1 MTSVIKSVKELVNP
15 KIFIE
20 RTGLFA
26 VLTLFLALYGARL
39 QPKLP
44 PIVQKLFKNVLFRSF
59 IIFLILYTSNR
70 DMGVALTITIMFMV
84 ISNILQT
91 QELFSNVNEFFQSSD
106 DNKGFNEAGYAPVS
120 ATSLK

>member
-59 IIFLILYTSNR
+59 IIFSILYTSNR
-70 DMGVALTITIMFMV
+70 DIGVALTINIMFMV

-91 QELFSNVNEFFQSSD
+91 QELFLFVND
-106 DNKGFNEAGYAPVS
+106 VI
-120 ATSLK
+120 

>member
-91 QELFSNVNEFFQSSD
+91 QELFSNVKEFFQSSD
-106 DNKGFNEAGYAPVS
+106 DNKGFNEVGYAPVS